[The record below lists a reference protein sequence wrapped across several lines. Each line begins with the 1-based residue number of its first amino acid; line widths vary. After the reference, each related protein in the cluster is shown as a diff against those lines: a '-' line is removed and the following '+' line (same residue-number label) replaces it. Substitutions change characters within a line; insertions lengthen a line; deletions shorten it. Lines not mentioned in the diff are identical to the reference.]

1 MIDLFRELAVPSVI
15 SDAMHAPAMMRIAG
29 VDMNCGMAYTSF
41 PLFRSGEPYSRAQH
55 CRNVSVLI
63 YHFTRDL
70 TQSLAGLFHDIS
82 TPVFSHV
89 VDFLNGDYMTQES
102 TEEKTAAMISNDPV
116 IRGLLAANQIRSEDV
131 SDYHRYPIADNDM
144 PKLSCDRLEYTL
156 GNAVNYRFIIPEKA
170 RTFVNDLC
178 VSVNEFNEPELAFQ
192 TDDLA
197 VEFAWTALR
206 CGRIYSGCEDRYSME
221 RLARLLKDAI
231 MNGILSE
238 ADLYSTESSVIR
250 RLEQSS
256 LANQWKAF
264 TNLSEVVVT
273 DDPEEG
279 ISVDAKRRYINPLS
293 VSRKRASELDPALAE
308 AIEEFVHEDYSVF
321 LKGN

>member
-1 MIDLFRELAVPSVI
+1 MIDLFSELTVPSVI
-15 SDAMHAPAMMRIAG
+15 SEAMNAPAMKRIAG

-41 PLFRSGEPYSRAQH
+41 PLFRDGEPYSRAQH
-55 CRNVSVLI
+55 CRNVSLLI
-63 YHFTRDL
+63 YHFTQDL
-70 TQSLAGLFHDIS
+70 NQSLAGLFHDIS

-89 VDFLNGDYMTQES
+89 VDFLNGDYLTQES
-102 TEEKTAAMISNDPV
+102 TEEKTAFMIGNDPV
-116 IRGLLAANQIRSEDV
+116 IRDLLAANQIQTEDV
-131 SDYHRYPIADNDM
+131 SDYHKYPIADNDM

-156 GNAVNYRFIIPEKA
+156 GNAVNYRFITPEKA
-170 RTFVNDLC
+170 RAFVNGLC
-178 VSVNEFNEPELAFQ
+178 VSENEFNEPELAFQ
-192 TDDLA
+192 TDDQA
-197 VEFAWTALR
+197 VAFAWIALR

-256 LANQWKAF
+256 LAKEWESF
-264 TNLSEVVVT
+264 TKLSEVVVT

-279 ISVDAKRRYINPLS
+279 ICVDAKRRYINPLS
-293 VSRKRASELDPALAE
+293 VSGKRASELDPSLAA